1 MKFIIKNISSSSGL
15 EKYVKKG
22 RNDKIINVKTIKLS
36 DYCKKNNIR
45 LIDYMKIDVEGA
57 ELECL
62 KSLENFIYKLKLL
75 KIELTSKN
83 FFKTIN
89 YLDKKSF
96 KFLGIINTKYINNE
110 FSCSNAFF
118 INKRYKI

>member
-15 EKYVKKG
+15 EKYVKKE
-22 RNDKIINVKTIKLS
+22 RNDKIINVRTIKLS
-36 DYCKKNNIR
+36 DYCKKNKIR

-62 KSLENFIYKLKLL
+62 ESLENFIYKLRLL

-83 FFKTIN
+83 FLKTIY
-89 YLDKKSF
+89 YLDKKSLNF
-96 KFLGIINTKYINNE
+96 
-110 FSCSNAFF
+110 
-118 INKRYKI
+118 